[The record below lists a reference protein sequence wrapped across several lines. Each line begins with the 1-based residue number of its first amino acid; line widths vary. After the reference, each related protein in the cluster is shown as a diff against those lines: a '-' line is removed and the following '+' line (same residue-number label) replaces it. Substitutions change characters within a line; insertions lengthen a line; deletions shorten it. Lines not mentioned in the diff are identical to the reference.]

1 MEACIQKHTRESLF
15 FSRDSSLGLLGDKN
29 EQYPFFCGSPLAFA
43 NLSFFH
49 TLSSFQIYWSRK
61 AIRETFWQK
70 EKKKTKKKKKLLCCR
85 VSAVVTAV
93 IMKYEKY
100 AQEQG
105 VAKWTRQKR
114 AILDLSHFR
123 EEKKSIIDH
132 MHKDSLSRE
141 GLFNTS
147 FTERF
152 WTCRARGQWQPS
164 LRHRTGA
171 VLTPVLSISI
181 RQIHV
186 FLTGQ
191 RKDWIVKFL
200 AAGCFCLGIIGG
212 VECRIVSFI
221 KIQNRSLV
229 WLVDR
234 WFVRTTLYSGH
245 RTHGDALNERL
256 THTRV
261 DDRPPAHFETK
272 KKSQF
277 D

>member
-1 MEACIQKHTRESLF
+1 MEACIQKHTRERVFFFFARFITGSIGGQKRTISIFLWLTVGIRKSLI
-15 FSRDSSLGLLGDKN
+15 
-29 EQYPFFCGSPLAFA
+29 
-43 NLSFFH
+43 FH

-132 MHKDSLSRE
+132 MHKDWSHSLVRACSIRHSQKDSE
-141 GLFNTS
+141 RVGHGANDNLDYI
-147 FTERF
+147 ERVRF
-152 WTCRARGQWQPS
+152 W
-164 LRHRTGA
+164 
-171 VLTPVLSISI
+171 
-181 RQIHV
+181 RQFYRFRLDKYTF

-191 RKDWIVKFL
+191 RK
-200 AAGCFCLGIIGG
+200 
-212 VECRIVSFI
+212 R
-221 KIQNRSLV
+221 
-229 WLVDR
+229 
-234 WFVRTTLYSGH
+234 
-245 RTHGDALNERL
+245 LNC
-256 THTRV
+256 
-261 DDRPPAHFETK
+261 
-272 KKSQF
+272 
-277 D
+277 